1 MEQLRV
7 QVRLGSGVG
16 RGAGRRGM
24 RADEGGELGAVE
36 EFEGLVFGEADGGR
50 GEGRGGGEDA
60 FAGAFLLQG
69 AVEFADFGDADFAVG
84 GVAFALDEVGSAG
97 DGSGVAGDDVDAFV
111 ACAAGDFDGE
121 AARLEGLGDLQFE
134 FAGVGGEASSRAGCG
149 RGGVLVGRDGGEL
162 AFAVAFIAPVPLVFT
177 LAALGLDADAAGR
190 NAFVLVHVADV
201 ESNGLDAGV
210 RAEGGGNG
218 EGDDEVDGVPYAS
231 RGGLAAPFGC
241 KFALIEGS
249 VCP

>member
-1 MEQLRV
+1 
-7 QVRLGSGVG
+7 
-16 RGAGRRGM
+16 M
-24 RADEGGELGAVE
+24 RAYEGGELGAVE

-50 GEGRGGGEDA
+50 GEGCGGGEDA

-69 AVEFADFGDADFAVG
+69 AVEFAEFGDADFAVG

-111 ACAAGDFDGE
+111 ACAAGDLDGE

-134 FAGVGGEASSRAGCG
+134 FAGVGGEASRAGRR

-177 LAALGLDADAAGR
+177 LAALGFDADAAGR
-190 NAFVLVHVADV
+190 DVVVLVEVADV
-201 ESNGLDAGV
+201 ESDGLDAGV

-218 EGDDEVDGVPYAS
+218 EGDDDVDGVPDAS